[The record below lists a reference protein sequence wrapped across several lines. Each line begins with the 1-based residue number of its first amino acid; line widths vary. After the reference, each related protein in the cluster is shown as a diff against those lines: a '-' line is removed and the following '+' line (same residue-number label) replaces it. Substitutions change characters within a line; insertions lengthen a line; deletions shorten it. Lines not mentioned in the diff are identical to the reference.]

1 MKRPVRS
8 AFRPRPDCGS
18 EDLRL
23 GRTRISGEP
32 SRSVSRPI
40 WCVSGLPL
48 RRGREGKPSPE
59 GAQAES
65 PICFRDLTPAPCRR
79 LRRRYL
85 PLSLTLQGDK
95 VRLQAEP
102 RNMGDACPYRRLR
115 RRYLPPVADAPGGQS
130 SQRRNPEGAVA
141 EASALSGLSMSSPRE
156 SGPPARRLVSGAEA
170 PSTGDRGSPRSRGG
184 KVEVTPRAV
193 NRNRFPVFA
202 SFSELFATG
211 ICRGPY
217 L

>member
-65 PICFRDLTPAPCRR
+65 PVCFRDLTPA
-79 LRRRYL
+79 
-85 PLSLTLQGDK
+85 
-95 VRLQAEP
+95 
-102 RNMGDACPYRRLR
+102 PYRRLR

>member
-1 MKRPVRS
+1 
-8 AFRPRPDCGS
+8 PDCGS

-85 PLSLTLQGDK
+85 PLSLALQGDK

-102 RNMGDACPYRRLR
+102 RNMGDAGPT
-115 RRYLPPVADAPGGQS
+115 PP
-130 SQRRNPEGAVA
+130 
-141 EASALSGLSMSSPRE
+141 
-156 SGPPARRLVSGAEA
+156 PPAAV
-170 PSTGDRGSPRSRGG
+170 PSP
-184 KVEVTPRAV
+184 
-193 NRNRFPVFA
+193 
-202 SFSELFATG
+202 
-211 ICRGPY
+211 CR
-217 L
+217 